1 MNMKNYWVAMK
12 KNFFSWIDTWY
23 TVAPSTKP
31 EEKVYS
37 IIVMIR
43 EFFYGNVNVITI
55 GKTIYLGI

>member
-1 MNMKNYWVAMK
+1 MVHC
-12 KNFFSWIDTWY
+12 
-23 TVAPSTKP
+23 TVAPSIKP